1 MAQIILPGIKT
12 LCVTVILY
20 LCFFLYVFTIEFT
33 FCYLLVLIQDN
44 TLNLDILNLELN
56 IDCNS

>member
-33 FCYLLVLIQDN
+33 FRYLLVLIQDN